1 MFNNLKGNL
10 GSSGNKTI
18 RRSGNFSEIL
28 FRRSFTFIEKKS
40 KQIVQS
46 DVYAVAN
53 LQPTVQG
60 HLLVTKR
67 SPIQVRHEWGI
78 IINSILIMS
87 YTLHKYRNVHNNST
101 YITYLISSQ
110 TAEQINVQICGRNFQ
125 LPRFTK
131 IKSDSKVLWNFH

>member
-53 LQPTVQG
+53 ITTDGSRTSLGYQAF
-60 HLLVTKR
+60 
-67 SPIQVRHEWGI
+67 
-78 IINSILIMS
+78 
-87 YTLHKYRNVHNNST
+87 T
-101 YITYLISSQ
+101 YIGTS
-110 TAEQINVQICGRNFQ
+110 
-125 LPRFTK
+125 
-131 IKSDSKVLWNFH
+131 